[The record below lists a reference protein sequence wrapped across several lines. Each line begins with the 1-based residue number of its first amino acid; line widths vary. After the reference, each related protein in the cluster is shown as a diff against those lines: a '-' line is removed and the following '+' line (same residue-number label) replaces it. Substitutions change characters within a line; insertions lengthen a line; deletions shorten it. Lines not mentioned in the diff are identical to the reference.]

1 MGKAAITTWAKRS
14 IDRVMTS
21 EPRPYRAKLDDLFLL
36 SKKQLTYRN
45 RSASRSYDMPT
56 KRQLEYYLSKNYS
69 TIFISK
75 ATNKPIKTR
84 NTATPHYYREE

>member
-21 EPRPYRAKLDDLFLL
+21 EPRPYRAILDDLFLL

-45 RSASRSYDMPT
+45 RSASRSYDIINQSIQKKPQHLIIIG
-56 KRQLEYYLSKNYS
+56 R
-69 TIFISK
+69 
-75 ATNKPIKTR
+75 NK
-84 NTATPHYYREE
+84 YDL